1 MNKLQAYR
9 GRELFIMGE
18 SFGGLLALGT
28 ALETTNRPDAEPT
41 ADVYVPAWS
50 ASIHPPPPPSV
61 DACVH
66 SYYNID

>member
-1 MNKLQAYR
+1 MQAYR

-41 ADVYVPAWS
+41 ADVYVCPCVEF
-50 ASIHPPPPPSV
+50 IPPTPSV

-66 SYYNID
+66 PYYNID